1 MTLVAPE
8 DRNLEVLHQLAC
20 GGRHAATRLFQP
32 RPKRFSTGRGP
43 AKPAPDHTQQFR
55 VKGVHP
61 PFVAAEQPLPSLH
74 IVAAAISVEERLK
87 TRRPHQPIT
96 QQKRRQ
102 IAHRPTTPRAQKT
115 GDQDPHRR
123 PDFRCPPPPV
133 APVPSKSMAKPALR
147 THRFGHDLPVRF
159 TRNILLHSQLAWVD
173 PLHLGPAYQATRPPT
188 QSWPNSPRI
197 PLIYRDN
204 PRTSRITTRRNLTN
218 QASSF
223 R

>member
-61 PFVAAEQPLPSLH
+61 PFVASEQPLPSLH

-87 TRRPHQPIT
+87 TRRPHQPLT
-96 QQKRRQ
+96 DHART
-102 IAHRPTTPRAQKT
+102 ADTPSRPLPAGAQHPQYTAPQSARIGSAAPAQPRL
-115 GDQDPHRR
+115 PSH
-123 PDFRCPPPPV
+123 PP
-133 APVPSKSMAKPALR
+133 ADAMHA
-147 THRFGHDLPVRF
+147 
-159 TRNILLHSQLAWVD
+159 
-173 PLHLGPAYQATRPPT
+173 
-188 QSWPNSPRI
+188 
-197 PLIYRDN
+197 
-204 PRTSRITTRRNLTN
+204 
-218 QASSF
+218 
-223 R
+223 